1 MIKKKRL
8 LWQLFPSYLLITL
21 ISLITAGWY
30 ASSSFRH
37 FFFEQSAA
45 NLKTRAL
52 LITQLI
58 ENYLSPL
65 NAASVDF
72 ICKEIGKTSST
83 RITIMLPSGKV
94 VGDSEKIP
102 DNMDNHADRPE
113 MISALKEGL
122 GVSTRYS
129 RTLEEKEVKI
139 LYVAIPL
146 KINTK
151 IIAVTRLSVPVTSIE
166 EKLKG
171 LQIRIALG
179 GLLIA
184 LLAAF
189 ISWMV
194 SRHISR
200 PVEDIKEGAKRFA
213 QGDLKHR
220 LQVTDSHEIAS
231 LSKMLNQM
239 AAKLDDRIQTT
250 TRHRNELE
258 MVLSNM
264 LEGIIAVDKNERI
277 ISINRAAFQMFDIHP
292 SQLQN
297 RMLQEVVRNF
307 ELGQLIKKTRASA
320 RPIAGD
326 IILYQNGER
335 ILHAHTTMI
344 RDTHDKL
351 IGTLVVMNDVTR
363 LRRLENMR
371 RDFAANV
378 SHEIKTP
385 LTAIKGF
392 VETLCHSEV
401 ADPAEYRHFLA
412 IIEKHVNRLVA
423 IIEDLMN
430 LSRIEQTDEKK
441 EIQIKENSIRAVI
454 QNAIQICQPQ
464 AMKKN
469 IALILKCDEE
479 LTAKIDAP
487 LIEQAI
493 VNLIDNAIK
502 YSGVKS
508 EIQVEVS
515 LEETEVAI
523 SVKDHGAGIAKK
535 HLPRL
540 FERFYRID
548 KARSRKLGGTGLG
561 LAIVKHIVQAHGGFV
576 TVDST
581 LEKGSTFKIHLPKIK

>member
-8 LWQLFPSYLLITL
+8 IWKLYPSYLLITL
-21 ISLITAGWY
+21 IALVTVGWY
-30 ASSSFRH
+30 ASVSFRY

-45 NLKTRAL
+45 DLKTRAL
-52 LITQLI
+52 LIAQLI
-58 ENYLSPL
+58 ENHLSPL
-65 NAASVDF
+65 NADQIDI
-72 ICKEIGKTSST
+72 ICKEIGKASST
-83 RITIMLPSGKV
+83 RITIMLPSGRV
-94 VGDSEKIP
+94 VGDSLTIP
-102 DNMDNHADRPE
+102 DTMDNHADRPE
-113 MISALKEGL
+113 MIAALKKGL
-122 GVSTRYS
+122 GISTRYS
-129 RTLEEKEVKI
+129 RTLEKNVKI

-146 KINTK
+146 KINTQ
-151 IIAVTRLSVPVTSIE
+151 IMAVARLSVPVTLIE
-166 EKLKG
+166 KKLKG
-171 LQIRIALG
+171 IQIRIAFAG
-179 GLLIA
+179 VLIA

-189 ISWMV
+189 ISWVV
-194 SRHISR
+194 SRRISR
-200 PVEDIKEGAKRFA
+200 PVEDIKAGAKRFA

-220 LQVTDSHEIAS
+220 LQIKDSEEIAS
-231 LSKMLNQM
+231 LSEMLNQM

-258 MVLSNM
+258 TVLLNM

-277 ISINRAAFQMFDIHP
+277 ISINRAALHMFDIHP

-297 RMLQEVVRNF
+297 RLLQEIVRNF
-307 ELGQLIKKTRASA
+307 ELEQLIKKTLSSE
-320 RPIAGD
+320 RPIEGD
-326 IILYQNGER
+326 IILYQKSER
-335 ILHAHTTMI
+335 ILHAHTTML
-344 RDTHDKL
+344 RDTNDKL
-351 IGTLVVMNDVTR
+351 IGALVVMNDVTQ

-392 VETLCHSEV
+392 VETLCHGAV
-401 ADPAEYRHFLA
+401 TDPAQYRHFLA
-412 IIEKHVNRLVA
+412 IIEKHVNRLAA

-430 LSRIEQTDEKK
+430 LSRIEQSDEKK
-441 EIQIKENSIRAVI
+441 EIRIKENSIRTVI
-454 QNAIQICQPQ
+454 QNAIQICRPQ
-464 AMKKN
+464 AMGKDIELVLN
-469 IALILKCDEE
+469 CDEE
-479 LTAKIDAP
+479 VTAKIDPP

-515 LEETEVAI
+515 LEETDVTI
-523 SVKDHGAGIAKK
+523 SIKDHGVGIAKK

-540 FERFYRID
+540 FERFYRVD

-576 TVDST
+576 TVDSI
-581 LEKGSTFKIHLPKIK
+581 LEKGSVFKIHLPKIK